1 MEERKLKDY
10 KIRPG
15 ELNRTWNRFLAFWHL
30 ADGRSGHIEYR
41 RSCEICKGEN
51 ELQFQ
56 WPSLQSCLASWPFS
70 LPSWLPQHSFQ
81 TGLQRTVDVPC
92 QLFSEDQWHFCKI
105 HTMDVDWTVL
115 QGSTERGFSS
125 MGTIWNW
132 AAEQLCISQTETN
145 CIPDLVIVAKSCQ
158 LGEST
163 SPGLWPLRPVTIPN
177 RTYSQPHLRNVS
189 VQAPSWVPE
198 LSIRIHCSLQQRSA
212 HLTLLS
218 SHLSPGAPTWI
229 R

>member
-10 KIRPG
+10 KIRSG

-81 TGLQRTVDVPC
+81 TGLQHTVDVPC

-132 AAEQLCISQTETN
+132 AAWAALYFSDRDELHSWLGDC
-145 CIPDLVIVAKSCQ
+145 CQ
-158 LGEST
+158 KLPVRGEHIT
-163 SPGLWPLRPVTIPN
+163 RPVTPPPCDH
-177 RTYSQPHLRNVS
+177 S
-189 VQAPSWVPE
+189 
-198 LSIRIHCSLQQRSA
+198 
-212 HLTLLS
+212 
-218 SHLSPGAPTWI
+218 
-229 R
+229 